1 MLVCLLCSDKEVCLH
16 MATSNEKWIDNVQF
30 SSLFSPPPNDAQQ
43 HHAQVSSYVEMF
55 ISEQFHHDLEEAIRG
70 RYPCNEKTL
79 FDDVLAALVVHH
91 PDQGSGVVVPI
102 ISCIIDGLLE
112 YHSTNPPFPSFISLV
127 RPDSNV
133 DSEELVLAYG
143 EILRILTHYNRP
155 VYRRHTKGSSS
166 SNEASSSSWSRPLSP
181 WITDMLLQAPLG
193 IRTHFFRW
201 CGGVAGTYAPT
212 QLKQASTG
220 KHHVLMTSTPIWAV
234 ANGTAVILSVCDEEV
249 ARYQTATLTEAAV
262 QAVLLPPETAPKDE
276 HPIADLPA
284 LEPYARLFHRY
295 YTSSSPSVT
304 QRLLLRLLEAPPSW
318 APYALEAA
326 VQLVELLRA
335 ADHQASDNKLP
346 RNWMCLYFLHAIG
359 IAMSMEGQIAAD
371 AAAALLFRIL
381 SQPSLL
387 FPLQSQAGDAH
398 HLTLPE
404 PDKPRELPT
413 AEEIASMLCANG
425 LEVERRICMIWEA
438 AYGLI
443 PLTSS
448 STDLPIIVA
457 ATSLQRPI
465 LSWNLYIPLLKVL
478 EHLPRGSPSQ
488 SSLMK
493 IFVATVKAILSR
505 TFPPESCKEQI
516 QRTRNAYKTL
526 VVCELRTIVHS
537 LFLGSCASVELTS
550 RLLFAVLTVCVSHE
564 EELGGSR
571 RRGAEEGE
579 KLASKRGPIAAF
591 DSYVVAAVCALSCEL
606 HTYTLISYQL
616 DAGAKCRSIDHTRR
630 ILAVLEALMS
640 SELSS
645 IGTSWS
651 YTSDDIVVTVMVA
664 AHVYDL
670 FRRSKACKKALSLM
684 MRRKWDKEIRSRA
697 SSLFKLIDVQ
707 CKTVASIVDRAGSLE
722 DWLVHGMAPPF
733 QGKKRKMHAGCFHFG
748 SSQPSSLLYENVAG
762 SEALSVCEKAESNFS
777 TVEGKM
783 GFNCSRQALRSVLAE
798 KQQLCFLV
806 VSLLWHA
813 LIVSPEIHP
822 RAESSSMQQG
832 WRKVVDALCNVV
844 SASPAKAAIAVVVQA
859 SSNLRLWTVEDD
871 DHGKKARRI
880 NERVVKVIAELMN
893 SHENIQSL
901 MIMASSSEL
910 LLRATD
916 GIMIDEGASTLA
928 QLEVLEAAAR
938 AVHPMLRW
946 GEPGLA
952 VAEGVV
958 DVLKCRLDA
967 TARCIS
973 HPRARVR
980 SLSNS
985 VLHALVHVGSRCK
998 HSATGIVGLKDA
1010 VDKCLE
1016 LEARRRVEAGLPVNF
1031 VQAIAK
1037 ELSCCTISS

>member
-1 MLVCLLCSDKEVCLH
+1 
-16 MATSNEKWIDNVQF
+16 MAASNEKWIDSLKF
-30 SSLFSPPPNDAQQ
+30 SSLFSPPPHDAQQ

-55 ISEQFHHDLEEAIRG
+55 SQFISEQFPHELEEVIRS
-70 RYPCNEKTL
+70 RYPCNENTL

-91 PDQGSGVVVPI
+91 PDQGSAVVVPI
-102 ISCIIDGLLE
+102 VSCIVDGLLE
-112 YHSTNPPFPSFISLV
+112 YHSNNPPFPSFVSLV

-155 VYRRHTKGSSS
+155 VYRRHAKGSSS
-166 SNEASSSSWSRPLSP
+166 SSTESCSGLCSRPLSP

-249 ARYQTATLTEAAV
+249 ARYQTHTLTAAAV
-262 QAVLLPPETAPKDE
+262 QAVLLPPETATKDE
-276 HPIADLPA
+276 HPITDLPV

-304 QRLLLRLLEAPPSW
+304 QRLLLELLEAPPSW

-335 ADHQASDNKLP
+335 ADHQASGNKLP
-346 RNWMCLYFLHAIG
+346 RNWMCMYFLRAIG
-359 IAMSMEGQIAAD
+359 IAMSMDGQAAAD
-371 AAAALLFRIL
+371 VAAALLFRIL

-387 FPLQSQAGDAH
+387 FPLQSQADDVH
-398 HLTLPE
+398 HLTSPE
-404 PDKPRELPT
+404 PDKPTVLPT
-413 AEEIASMLCANG
+413 AEATAQEIASMLCVNG

-457 ATSLQRPI
+457 ATSLQPPI

-478 EHLPRGSPSQ
+478 EHLPRGSPSEC
-488 SSLMK
+488 SLMK
-493 IFVATVKAILSR
+493 IFVATVEAILCR

-516 QRTRNAYKTL
+516 QRARNAYKTL
-526 VVCELRTIVHS
+526 VVSELRTIVHS
-537 LFLGSCASVELTS
+537 LFLGSCASVELAS
-550 RLLFAVLTVCVSHE
+550 RLLFSVLTVCVSHE
-564 EELGGSR
+564 AELGGSR

-579 KLASKRGPIAAF
+579 KLASKQAPIAAF

-606 HTYTLISYQL
+606 HTYTLVSSQL
-616 DAGAKCRSIDHTRR
+616 DARAKCRSIDHTRR

-651 YTSDDIVVTVMVA
+651 YSSDEIVITVVVV

-670 FRRSKACKKALSLM
+670 FRRSKVCKKALSLM

-697 SSLFKLIDVQ
+697 SSLFNLVDVQ
-707 CKTVASIVDRAGSLE
+707 CKTVASIVERAGSLE
-722 DWLVHGMAPPF
+722 DWLLHGASSPF
-733 QGKKRKMHAGCFHFG
+733 QGKKRKTYAGCFHFG
-748 SSQPSSLLYENVAG
+748 SCQASSLFCENVAG
-762 SEALSVCEKAESNFS
+762 SEALSIYEKAESNFS
-777 TVEGKM
+777 TMEGRA
-783 GFNCSRQALRSVLAE
+783 GFDCSRQALRSVLAE
-798 KQQLCFLV
+798 KQQVCFLV
-806 VSLLWHA
+806 VSLLWHS
-813 LIVSPEIHP
+813 LIVSPEIQP
-822 RAESSSMQQG
+822 RAESSSSQQG

-859 SSNLRLWTVEDD
+859 SSELRPWAVEHE
-871 DHGKKARRI
+871 DHGQKARRI

-893 SHENIQSL
+893 SHENMESL

-916 GIMIDEGASTLA
+916 GILIDEEASALP

-938 AVHPMLRW
+938 AVGPMLGW

-952 VAEGVV
+952 VAEGVA
-958 DVLKCRLDA
+958 DVLKRRLDA

-980 SLSNS
+980 ALSNS
-985 VLHALVHVGSRCK
+985 VLHALVHVGSRCER
-998 HSATGIVGLKDA
+998 SAQGIVGLRDA

-1016 LEARRRVEAGLPVNF
+1016 WEARRRLEAGLPVNF
-1031 VQAIAK
+1031 VQATAK
-1037 ELSCCTISS
+1037 ELGCCTISS

>member
-1 MLVCLLCSDKEVCLH
+1 MLVCLLCSDKEVCLQ

-43 HHAQVSSYVEMF
+43 HHAQVSSYVEML
-55 ISEQFHHDLEEAIRG
+55 ISEQFHQDLEEVIRG

-91 PDQGSGVVVPI
+91 PDQGSTVIVPI

-155 VYRRHTKGSSS
+155 VYRRHTKGSSTS
-166 SNEASSSSWSRPLSP
+166 STESCSGSCSRPLSP
-181 WITDMLLQAPLG
+181 WITDMLLQAPQR
-193 IRTHFFRW
+193 IRTHYFRW

-220 KHHVLMTSTPIWAV
+220 RHHVLMTSTPIWAV

-284 LEPYARLFHRY
+284 LEPYACLFHQY

-304 QRLLLRLLEAPPSW
+304 QRLLMELLEAPPSW
-318 APYALEAA
+318 APCALEAA

-346 RNWMCLYFLHAIG
+346 RNWMCLHFLRAIG
-359 IAMSMEGQIAAD
+359 NAMSMEGQIAAD

-387 FPLQSQAGDAH
+387 FPLQSQTD
-398 HLTLPE
+398 E
-404 PDKPRELPT
+404 PRELPT

-425 LEVERRICMIWEA
+425 LEVERRICLIWEA

-448 STDLPIIVA
+448 STDLSIIVA
-457 ATSLQRPI
+457 ATSLQPPI

-478 EHLPRGSPSQ
+478 EHLPRGSPSE

-505 TFPPESCKEQI
+505 TFLPESCKEQI

-537 LFLGSCASVELTS
+537 LFLGSCASVELAS

-564 EELGGSR
+564 AELGGSR
-571 RRGAEEGE
+571 RRGAEEVE
-579 KLASKRGPIAAF
+579 KLASKQGPIAAF
-591 DSYVVAAVCALSCEL
+591 VSYVVAAVCALSCEL

-616 DAGAKCRSIDHTRR
+616 DASAKCRSIDHTRR
-630 ILAVLEALMS
+630 ILAVLEALIS

-645 IGTSWS
+645 IGTSCS
-651 YTSDDIVVTVMVA
+651 YTSDEIVVTVMVA

-707 CKTVASIVDRAGSLE
+707 CKSVASIAERAGSLE
-722 DWLVHGMAPPF
+722 DWLLYGVSSPF
-733 QGKKRKMHAGCFHFG
+733 QGKKRKKNAGCFHFG
-748 SSQPSSLLYENVAG
+748 SGQASSLLCENVAG
-762 SEALSVCEKAESNFS
+762 SEALCICEKAESNFS
-777 TVEGKM
+777 T
-783 GFNCSRQALRSVLAE
+783 GFNCSRQALRSILAE

-806 VSLLWHA
+806 VSLLWYT
-813 LIVSPEIHP
+813 LIVSPEIQP
-822 RAESSSMQQG
+822 RAESSSAQQG

-859 SSNLRLWTVEDD
+859 SNELRPWTVEDE
-871 DHGKKARRI
+871 DHGQKTWRI
-880 NERVVKVIAELMN
+880 NERVVKVITELMK

-916 GIMIDEGASTLA
+916 GILIDEGASTLA

-946 GEPGLA
+946 GDPGLA

-985 VLHALVHVGSRCK
+985 VLHTLVHVGSRCK
-998 HSATGIVGLKDA
+998 PSATGIVGMKDA

-1016 LEARRRVEAGLPVNF
+1016 LETRRRLEAGLPVNF